1 MSDVTIER
9 VPKGRLGVW
18 LLIAGEIV
26 IFGGFIASYILARLE
41 YPEFGSKEAAGDLNI
56 VVGTVNTL
64 ILLISNWTMVKA
76 HEAALEKN
84 VAKAKSFMIYT
95 LVLGLLFLGIKL
107 GYEWPTDF
115 SHGHTISSSKAIAD
129 QAPGSEVMKVSLFW
143 SYYFL
148 MTGFH
153 GLHIVVGSLVIFFVM
168 LGISGGQNLH
178 RVELAG
184 AYWHLVE
191 LVWVILFPMLYL
203 IQ

>member
-1 MSDVTIER
+1 MSDVAIER

-18 LLIAGEIV
+18 LLIAGELV
-26 IFGGFIASYILARLE
+26 IFGGFIACYILTRLE
-41 YPEFGSKEAAGDLNI
+41 YPEFGSKDAAGHLNI
-56 VVGTVNTL
+56 WVGTVNTV
-64 ILLISNWTMVKA
+64 ILLISNWTMVVA

-84 VAKAKSFMIYT
+84 VAKMKNFMIFT
-95 LVLGLLFLGIKL
+95 LVLGLVFLGIKL
-107 GYEWPTDF
+107 GYEWPHDF
-115 SHGHTISSSKAIAD
+115 SLGHTIASSKAIVGAE
-129 QAPGSEVMKVSLFW
+129 PGGEVMKVSLFW

-168 LGISGGQNLH
+168 LSCSGGENLH

-191 LVWVILFPMLYL
+191 LVWVILFPMFYL
-203 IQ
+203 IK